1 MVLESLIKP
10 NWIDKNPFYAFFL
23 GITLAFIGTSIGLF
37 IFPEQASF
45 AGLLFITIAAVPF
58 LQKIVDF
65 EEIREGKFHES
76 FWKRNRKIAIIYA
89 LFFFGIALT
98 YFIWFKIL
106 PLASAQFFFNRQ
118 ITALTQPTILGFFSQ
133 AQVGQFFPIVLN
145 NLKVLFIILVLSF
158 IYGMGSV
165 LVITWNASVLGIFMG
180 SFGRFTDA
188 ASFIPHASMEFL
200 GFFFAAMAG
209 GLLSM
214 AFDTDRTK
222 YKSDKFYRA
231 INDAALLFILAAVI
245 IVAAALIEIRLF

>member
-1 MVLESLIKP
+1 MVLESVIKP
-10 NWIDKNPFYAFFL
+10 AWIDRNPFYAFFL

-58 LQKIVDF
+58 LQKVVDF
-65 EEIREGKFHES
+65 EEIKGTFHEN
-76 FWKRNRKIAIIYA
+76 FWKRNRKIAVIYA
-89 LFFFGIALT
+89 LFFFGVALT

-106 PLASAQFFFNRQ
+106 PFASAQFFFNRQ

-180 SFGRFTDA
+180 SFGKFTAA

-214 AFDTDRTK
+214 AFDEERTK

-245 IVAAALIEIRLF
+245 IVAAALVEIRLF